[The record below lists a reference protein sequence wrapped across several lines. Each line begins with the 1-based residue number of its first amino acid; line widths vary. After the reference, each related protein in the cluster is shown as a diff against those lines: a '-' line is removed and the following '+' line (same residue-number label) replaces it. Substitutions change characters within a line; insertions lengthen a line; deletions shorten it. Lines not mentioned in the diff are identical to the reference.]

1 MGHNKKYSTIKQQIQ
16 MVGFYTET
24 KSTLLTPVTF
34 VKHFVLD
41 RKHMASPQNKPS

>member
-1 MGHNKKYSTIKQQIQ
+1 MGHKKKYSIKQPIQ